1 MKNNLDLSKIVP
13 LIATFFQRF
22 HTTIF
27 IVIIVF
33 GLSYAVL
40 ALNGLIAEASNTT
53 TQQPS
58 DIPGATS
65 NDQATIDRI
74 KELRSSSDAPDS
86 IPLPGGRINPFVE

>member
-1 MKNNLDLSKIVP
+1 MKTDLDLSKIVP
-13 LIATFFQRF
+13 LISTFFQRF

-53 TQQPS
+53 TQPS

-74 KELRSSSDAPDS
+74 KELHSSSEAPGS
-86 IPLPGGRINPFVE
+86 ISLPGGRINPFVE